1 MGVGGGGWGNEF
13 RQRQD
18 FRKRFDDHNFRFYGS
33 SSQAKGNDWVAN
45 MDPGMLNGSA
55 AGALAPCS
63 GFGMANSGMSNSGP
77 SLATALEATVNFLDP
92 LPEERQV
99 HAKCIQ
105 QLETIV
111 KQVGKEWE
119 IQAFGSAMNGFLS
132 RGADLDVSCFK
143 NNNPDQDSQLSVQEL
158 KYRILP
164 LLRTQPSFKVTQEI
178 WSARVPIIHL
188 RFLNI
193 IDVDLSCHNPQALQ
207 NTHLLR
213 AYAEL
218 SPLVRQLVLCVKF
231 WAKGQGVCGAPKG
244 YLSSYSFSLLVIYFL
259 QVDQQLPCLPVEEFG
274 PWGPMRPL
282 HYEWICRT
290 SLSELLF
297 RFFSFYAQAFS
308 WGAEVVSIR
317 VGRRKLGSDPDFLNL
332 PGRQAQRLH
341 VEDPFLPRNLNCVL
355 STDKEEHLR
364 TCMQQA
370 FLTINSNAVPQVFLE
385 ADPQK
390 WLRQPD
396 TKRAIGLW
404 RNPIQQQML
413 PMPDYETQEMAQM
426 LPYPA
431 VRPAQV
437 SRLNA
442 RSKPFQAPAELPSRT
457 IEMRFEESRANAI
470 EDSKIRAMT
479 EPRITVT
486 DGSASKTATPGIKAM
501 EEAKVLPTNGNN
513 IRAFQD
519 QKTEQKQSAQEPAAG
534 KMSTALAWLNGGDAQ
549 EEEPE
554 TQPVPV
560 ESSVPWTRLAGGR
573 VEI

>member
-1 MGVGGGGWGNEF
+1 MTFDSGKIFGNALTITTFASMDRPPKQKLARSNVHKKPWGILSTALAE
-13 RQRQD
+13 R
-18 FRKRFDDHNFRFYGS
+18 
-33 SSQAKGNDWVAN
+33 NDWVAN

-77 SLATALEATVNFLDP
+77 TLATALEATVNFLDP

-111 KQVGKEWE
+111 KQVGIEWE

-143 NNNPDQDSQLSVQEL
+143 KNNPDQDSQLSVQEL

-178 WSARVPIIHL
+178 WSARVPIIRL

-244 YLSSYSFSLLVIYFL
+244 YLSSYSFSLMVIYFL
-259 QVDQQLPCLPVEEFG
+259 QVDQQLPCLPVEDFA
-274 PWGPMRPL
+274 PWGPVRPL

-290 SLSELLF
+290 PLSELLF
-297 RFFSFYAQAFS
+297 RFFSFYAHAFS

-317 VGRRKLGSDPDFLNL
+317 VGRRKLGSDTDFMNL

-370 FLTINSNAVPQVFLE
+370 FLIINSNAVPQVFLE

-396 TKRAIGLW
+396 TKRATGLW
-404 RNPIQQQML
+404 RNSVQQHML
-413 PMPDYETQEMAQM
+413 PMPDYDMQEM

-431 VRPAQV
+431 VRPQV

-442 RSKPFQAPAELPSRT
+442 RSKPFKASADLTSRT
-457 IEMRFEESRANAI
+457 FEMRIEESRTNAI
-470 EDSKIRAMT
+470 DDSKIRAAT

-486 DGSASKTATPGIKAM
+486 DDSASKTAAPGIKAI
-501 EEAKVLPTNGNN
+501 EEAKD
-513 IRAFQD
+513 R
-519 QKTEQKQSAQEPAAG
+519 KTEQEPAKVPAEG
-534 KMSTALAWLNGGDAQ
+534 KISTAMAWLNGGDTQ

-554 TQPVPV
+554 AQPVPI

>member
-1 MGVGGGGWGNEF
+1 MESSMATPQQDTEMEEPQPPLPSMGATPLFQPIPVERDASFTMAAAQVGVDINS
-13 RQRQD
+13 D
-18 FRKRFDDHNFRFYGS
+18 ADL
-33 SSQAKGNDWVAN
+33 QAY
-45 MDPGMLNGSA
+45 
-55 AGALAPCS
+55 
-63 GFGMANSGMSNSGP
+63 
-77 SLATALEATVNFLDP
+77 LATPLTTRAQVLDTIRHYHVGVIRPEVFNLISQVEQDYSFKTGRNFQHLFLDW
-92 LPEERQV
+92 RM
-99 HAKCIQ
+99 
-105 QLETIV
+105 
-111 KQVGKEWE
+111 
-119 IQAFGSAMNGFLS
+119 AF
-132 RGADLDVSCFK
+132 DK
-143 NNNPDQDSQLSVQEL
+143 
-158 KYRILP
+158 
-164 LLRTQPSFKVTQEI
+164 
-178 WSARVPIIHL
+178 
-188 RFLNI
+188 
-193 IDVDLSCHNPQALQ
+193 
-207 NTHLLR
+207 
-213 AYAEL
+213 
-218 SPLVRQLVLCVKF
+218 
-231 WAKGQGVCGAPKG
+231 
-244 YLSSYSFSLLVIYFL
+244 
-259 QVDQQLPCLPVEEFG
+259 
-274 PWGPMRPL
+274 
-282 HYEWICRT
+282 EWICRT

-317 VGRRKLGSDPDFLNL
+317 
-332 PGRQAQRLH
+332 
-341 VEDPFLPRNLNCVL
+341 
-355 STDKEEHLR
+355 EHLR

-385 ADPQK
+385 AGV
-390 WLRQPD
+390 LEFHEE
-396 TKRAIGLW
+396 G
-404 RNPIQQQML
+404 
-413 PMPDYETQEMAQM
+413 EEMAQM

-501 EEAKVLPTNGNN
+501 EEAK
-513 IRAFQD
+513 D

-534 KMSTALAWLNGGDAQ
+534 AMSTALAWLNGGDAQ